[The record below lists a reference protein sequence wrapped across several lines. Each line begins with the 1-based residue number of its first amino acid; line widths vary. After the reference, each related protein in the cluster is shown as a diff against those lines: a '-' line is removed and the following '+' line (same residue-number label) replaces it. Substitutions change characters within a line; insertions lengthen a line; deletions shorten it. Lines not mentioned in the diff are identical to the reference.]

1 MLKKIYLSLLI
12 VFCAMAMS
20 FAQSDIQTEET
31 PVKITDKSWADRG
44 FDFFISGGMLFGDK
58 FNANYYNGSN
68 LNENNLDYIFK
79 SSIYWYKDLKN
90 IVAEYYP
97 HISNT
102 DEIYV
107 NDPDAMDWNLHYKLS
122 MMVSL
127 GARYKLGK
135 GWAVALSYSFSRLTT
150 STQVLIS
157 SNAVIGNTKPQPVL
171 ALVGKEDRSMID
183 LSASYLFSQVN
194 PIAKPFVELGI
205 QFNYAKVKSFE
216 AALLDENRKMVDNGT
231 FPLLNLSDKPSY
243 DPYAQTYDYTFGGPG
258 FGFSGAAGLK
268 IVCGKYVSIDPT
280 FYCYFGRLGIYQGKN
295 ASGQGENKFT
305 FNYGAQI
312 RIVMSDFFFSNK

>member
-20 FAQSDIQTEET
+20 FAQSDIQAEET

-58 FNANYYNGSN
+58 FNANYYNGSKY
-68 LNENNLDYIFK
+68 NENSLNFVF
-79 SSIYWYKDLKN
+79 SNQYWYEEWQRT
-90 IVAEYYP
+90 VSEYYS
-97 HISNT
+97 HISMS
-102 DEIYV
+102 DRIYV
-107 NDPDAMDWNLHYKLS
+107 NDPDDMDWNLHYKLS
-122 MMVSL
+122 LMVSL
-127 GARYKLGK
+127 GARYKLGN
-135 GWAVALSYSFSRLTT
+135 GWAIALSYSFSRLTT
-150 STQVLIS
+150 STQVLLS
-157 SNAVIGNTKPQPVL
+157 SNAVTGNMYKQPVV
-171 ALVGKEDRSMID
+171 AIVGKEYRSMID
-183 LSASYLFSQVN
+183 LSASYLFSQVS
-194 PIAKPFVELGI
+194 PIVKPFVELGL
-205 QFNYAKVKSFE
+205 QFNYAKAKSFE
-216 AALLDENRKMVDNGT
+216 AALLDKNGKMVGST
-231 FPLLNLSDKPSY
+231 YSLLNIY
-243 DPYAQTYDYTFGGPG
+243 DNQGYYPGAQTYDYTFGGPG

>member
-58 FNANYYNGSN
+58 FNANYYNGSKY
-68 LNENNLDYIFK
+68 NENSLNFVF
-79 SSIYWYKDLKN
+79 SNQYWYKEWQRT
-90 IVAEYYP
+90 VSEYYP
-97 HISNT
+97 HISMS
-102 DEIYV
+102 DRIYV
-107 NDPDAMDWNLHYKLS
+107 NDPDDMDWNLHYKLS
-122 MMVSL
+122 LMVSL
-127 GARYKLGK
+127 GARYKLGN
-135 GWAVALSYSFSRLTT
+135 GWAIALSYSFSRLTT
-150 STQVLIS
+150 STQVLLS
-157 SNAVIGNTKPQPVL
+157 SNAVTGNMYKQPVV
-171 ALVGKEDRSMID
+171 AIVGKEYRSMID
-183 LSASYLFSQVN
+183 LSASYLFSQVS
-194 PIAKPFVELGI
+194 PIVKPFVELGL
-205 QFNYAKVKSFE
+205 QFNYAKAKSFE
-216 AALLDENRKMVDNGT
+216 AALLDKNGKMVGST
-231 FPLLNLSDKPSY
+231 YSLLNIY
-243 DPYAQTYDYTFGGPG
+243 DNQGYYPGAQTYDYTFGGPG

>member
-58 FNANYYNGSN
+58 FNANYYNGSKY
-68 LNENNLDYIFK
+68 NENSLNFVF
-79 SSIYWYKDLKN
+79 SNQYWYEEWQRT
-90 IVAEYYP
+90 VSEYYP
-97 HISNT
+97 HISMS
-102 DEIYV
+102 DRIYV
-107 NDPDAMDWNLHYKLS
+107 NDPDDMDWNLHYKLS
-122 MMVSL
+122 LMVSL
-127 GARYKLGK
+127 GARYKLGN
-135 GWAVALSYSFSRLTT
+135 GWAIALSYSFSRLTT
-150 STQVLIS
+150 STQVLLS
-157 SNAVIGNTKPQPVL
+157 SNAVTGNMYKQPVV
-171 ALVGKEDRSMID
+171 AIVGKEYRSMID
-183 LSASYLFSQVN
+183 LSASYLFSQVS
-194 PIAKPFVELGI
+194 PIVKPFVELGL
-205 QFNYAKVKSFE
+205 QFNYAKAKSFE
-216 AALLDENRKMVDNGT
+216 AALLDKNGKMVGST
-231 FPLLNLSDKPSY
+231 YSLLNIY
-243 DPYAQTYDYTFGGPG
+243 DNQGYYPGAQTYDYTFGGPG

>member
-1 MLKKIYLSLLI
+1 
-12 VFCAMAMS
+12 MAMS

-58 FNANYYNGSN
+58 FNANYYNGSKY
-68 LNENNLDYIFK
+68 NENSLNFVFSNQD
-79 SSIYWYKDLKN
+79 WYEEWQRT
-90 IVAEYYP
+90 VSEYYP
-97 HISNT
+97 HISMS
-102 DEIYV
+102 DRIYV
-107 NDPDAMDWNLHYKLS
+107 NDPDDMDWNLHYKLS
-122 MMVSL
+122 LMVSL
-127 GARYKLGK
+127 GARYKLGN
-135 GWAVALSYSFSRLTT
+135 GWAIALSYSFSRLTT
-150 STQVLIS
+150 STQVLLS
-157 SNAVIGNTKPQPVL
+157 SNAVTGNMYKQPVV
-171 ALVGKEDRSMID
+171 AIVGKEYRSMID
-183 LSASYLFSQVN
+183 LSASYLFSQVS
-194 PIAKPFVELGI
+194 PIVKPFVELGL
-205 QFNYAKVKSFE
+205 QFNYAKAKSFE
-216 AALLDENRKMVDNGT
+216 AALLDKNGKMVGST
-231 FPLLNLSDKPSY
+231 YSLLNIY
-243 DPYAQTYDYTFGGPG
+243 DNQGYYPGAQTYDYTFGGPG

>member
-20 FAQSDIQTEET
+20 FAQSDIQAEET

-58 FNANYYNGSN
+58 FNANYYNGSKY
-68 LNENNLDYIFK
+68 NENSLNFVF
-79 SSIYWYKDLKN
+79 SNQYWYEEWQRT
-90 IVAEYYP
+90 VSEYYP
-97 HISNT
+97 HISMS
-102 DEIYV
+102 DRIYV
-107 NDPDAMDWNLHYKLS
+107 NDPDDMDWDLHYKLS
-122 MMVSL
+122 LMVSL
-127 GARYKLGK
+127 GARYKLGN
-135 GWAVALSYSFSRLTT
+135 GWAIALSYSFSRLTT
-150 STQVLIS
+150 STQVLLS
-157 SNAVIGNTKPQPVL
+157 SNAVTGNMYKQPVV
-171 ALVGKEDRSMID
+171 AIVGKEYRSMID
-183 LSASYLFSQVN
+183 LSASYLFSQVS
-194 PIAKPFVELGI
+194 PIVKPFVELGL
-205 QFNYAKVKSFE
+205 QFNYAKAKSFE
-216 AALLDENRKMVDNGT
+216 AALLDKNGKMVGNT
-231 FPLLNLSDKPSY
+231 YSLLNIY
-243 DPYAQTYDYTFGGPG
+243 DNQGYYPGAQTYDYTFGGPG

>member
-1 MLKKIYLSLLI
+1 MMKKIGITLLLL
-12 VFCAMAMS
+12 CAMAMS

-58 FNANYYNGSN
+58 FNANYYNGSKY
-68 LNENNLDYIFK
+68 NENSLNFVF
-79 SSIYWYKDLKN
+79 SNQYWYEEWQRT
-90 IVAEYYP
+90 VSEYYP
-97 HISNT
+97 HISMS
-102 DEIYV
+102 DRIYV
-107 NDPDAMDWNLHYKLS
+107 NDPDDMDWNLHYKLS
-122 MMVSL
+122 LMVSL
-127 GARYKLGK
+127 GARYKLGN
-135 GWAVALSYSFSRLTT
+135 GWAIALSYSFSRLTT
-150 STQVLIS
+150 STQVLLS
-157 SNAVIGNTKPQPVL
+157 SNAVTGNMYKQPVV
-171 ALVGKEDRSMID
+171 AIVGKEYRSMID
-183 LSASYLFSQVN
+183 LSASYLFSQVS
-194 PIAKPFVELGI
+194 PIVKPFVELGL
-205 QFNYAKVKSFE
+205 QFNYAKAKSFE
-216 AALLDENRKMVDNGT
+216 AALLDKNGKMVGST
-231 FPLLNLSDKPSY
+231 YSLLNIY
-243 DPYAQTYDYTFGGPG
+243 DNQGYYPGAQTYDYTFGGPG

>member
-58 FNANYYNGSN
+58 FNANYYNGSKY
-68 LNENNLDYIFK
+68 NENSLNFVF
-79 SSIYWYKDLKN
+79 SNQYWYKEWHQT
-90 IVAEYYP
+90 VSEYYP
-97 HISNT
+97 HIST
-102 DEIYV
+102 FDRIYV
-107 NDPDAMDWNLHYKLS
+107 NDPDDMDWNLHYKLS
-122 MMVSL
+122 LMVSL
-127 GARYKLGK
+127 GARYKLGN
-135 GWAVALSYSFSRLTT
+135 GWAIALSYSFSRLTT
-150 STQVLIS
+150 STQVLLS
-157 SNAVIGNTKPQPVL
+157 SNAVTGNMYKQPVV
-171 ALVGKEDRSMID
+171 AIVGKEYRSMID
-183 LSASYLFSQVN
+183 LSASYLFSQVS
-194 PIAKPFVELGI
+194 PIVKPFVELGL
-205 QFNYAKVKSFE
+205 QFNYAKAKSFE
-216 AALLDENRKMVDNGT
+216 AALLDKNGKMVGST
-231 FPLLNLSDKPSY
+231 YSLLNIY
-243 DPYAQTYDYTFGGPG
+243 DNQGYYPGAQTYDYTFGGPG

>member
-58 FNANYYNGSN
+58 FNANYYNGSKY
-68 LNENNLDYIFK
+68 NENSLNFVF
-79 SSIYWYKDLKN
+79 SNQYWYEEWQRT
-90 IVAEYYP
+90 VSEYYP
-97 HISNT
+97 HISMS
-102 DEIYV
+102 DRIYV
-107 NDPDAMDWNLHYKLS
+107 NDPDDMDWNLHYKLS
-122 MMVSL
+122 LMVSL
-127 GARYKLGK
+127 GARYKLGN
-135 GWAVALSYSFSRLTT
+135 GWAIALSYSFSRLTT
-150 STQVLIS
+150 STQVLLS
-157 SNAVIGNTKPQPVL
+157 SNAVTGNMYKQPVV
-171 ALVGKEDRSMID
+171 AIVGKEYRSMID
-183 LSASYLFSQVN
+183 LSASYLFSQVS
-194 PIAKPFVELGI
+194 PIVKPFVELGL
-205 QFNYAKVKSFE
+205 QFNYAKAKSFE
-216 AALLDENRKMVDNGT
+216 AALLDKNGKMVGNT
-231 FPLLNLSDKPSY
+231 YSLLNIY
-243 DPYAQTYDYTFGGPG
+243 DNQGYYPGAQTYDYTFGGPG

>member
-58 FNANYYNGSN
+58 FNANYYNGSKY
-68 LNENNLDYIFK
+68 NENSLNFVF
-79 SSIYWYKDLKN
+79 SNQYWYEEWQRT
-90 IVAEYYP
+90 VSEYYP
-97 HISNT
+97 HISMS
-102 DEIYV
+102 DRIYV
-107 NDPDAMDWNLHYKLS
+107 NDPDDMDWNLHYKLS
-122 MMVSL
+122 LMVSL
-127 GARYKLGK
+127 GARYKLGN
-135 GWAVALSYSFSRLTT
+135 GWAIALSYSFSRLTT
-150 STQVLIS
+150 STQVLLS
-157 SNAVIGNTKPQPVL
+157 SNAVTGNMYKQPVV
-171 ALVGKEDRSMID
+171 AIVGKEYRSMID
-183 LSASYLFSQVN
+183 LSASYLFSQVS
-194 PIAKPFVELGI
+194 PIVKPFVELGL
-205 QFNYAKVKSFE
+205 QFNYAKAKSFE
-216 AALLDENRKMVDNGT
+216 AALLDKNGKMVGST
-231 FPLLNLSDKPSY
+231 YSLLNIY
-243 DPYAQTYDYTFGGPG
+243 DNQGYYPGAQTYDYTFGGPG

-295 ASGQGENKFT
+295 ASGKGENKFT

>member
-1 MLKKIYLSLLI
+1 MMKKIGITLLLL
-12 VFCAMAMS
+12 CAMAMS

-58 FNANYYNGSN
+58 FNANYYNGSKY
-68 LNENNLDYIFK
+68 NENSLNFVF
-79 SSIYWYKDLKN
+79 SNQYWYEEWQRT
-90 IVAEYYP
+90 VSEYYP
-97 HISNT
+97 HISMS
-102 DEIYV
+102 DRIYV
-107 NDPDAMDWNLHYKLS
+107 NDPDDMDWNLHYKLS
-122 MMVSL
+122 LMVSL
-127 GARYKLGK
+127 GARYKLGN
-135 GWAVALSYSFSRLTT
+135 GWAIALSYSFSRLTT
-150 STQVLIS
+150 STQVLLS
-157 SNAVIGNTKPQPVL
+157 SNAVTGNMYKQPVV
-171 ALVGKEDRSMID
+171 AIVGKEYRSMID
-183 LSASYLFSQVN
+183 LSASYLFSQVS
-194 PIAKPFVELGI
+194 PIVKPFVELGL
-205 QFNYAKVKSFE
+205 QFNYAKAKSFE
-216 AALLDENRKMVDNGT
+216 AALLDKNGKMVGNT
-231 FPLLNLSDKPSY
+231 YSLLNIY
-243 DPYAQTYDYTFGGPG
+243 DNQGYYPGAQTYDYTFGGPG

>member
-1 MLKKIYLSLLI
+1 
-12 VFCAMAMS
+12 MS

-58 FNANYYNGSN
+58 FNANYYNGSKY
-68 LNENNLDYIFK
+68 NENSLNFVF
-79 SSIYWYKDLKN
+79 SNQYWYEEWQRT
-90 IVAEYYP
+90 VSEYYP
-97 HISNT
+97 HISMS
-102 DEIYV
+102 DRIYV
-107 NDPDAMDWNLHYKLS
+107 NDPDDMDWNLHYKLS
-122 MMVSL
+122 LMVSL
-127 GARYKLGK
+127 GARYKLGN
-135 GWAVALSYSFSRLTT
+135 GWAIALSYSFSRLTT
-150 STQVLIS
+150 STQVLLS
-157 SNAVIGNTKPQPVL
+157 SNAVTGNMYKQPVV
-171 ALVGKEDRSMID
+171 AIVGKEYRSMID
-183 LSASYLFSQVN
+183 LSASYLFSQVS
-194 PIAKPFVELGI
+194 PIVKPFVELGL
-205 QFNYAKVKSFE
+205 QFNYAKAKSFE
-216 AALLDENRKMVDNGT
+216 AALLDKNGKMVGST
-231 FPLLNLSDKPSY
+231 YSLLNIY
-243 DPYAQTYDYTFGGPG
+243 DNQGYYPGAQTYDYTFGGPG